1 MTSTTTTSAGELR
14 LALDDI
20 SVRENV
26 RELDSAHV
34 ENLAQSIAL
43 RGVLVPLI
51 VWPVDGGYE
60 LVAGYHRIAAC
71 RLLDLPDVPVVVRDH
86 EGSSADSAA
95 ENVTRKQLTPLEEAK
110 AVQAMLDEGYTADG
124 AAQALGWS
132 RQLVTARA
140 KILKLPAVGQQLVGM
155 GEIPVSAIDNL
166 LAIGEVS
173 EPIVQAVVEA
183 IRDAAGRR
191 VAAAQ
196 QRRLGDWPGAAR
208 CEGDVRRI
216 PQPAAPRRRQG
227 AAAGQEGR
235 GRDRR
240 GRAAAQ
246 AARSLR
252 LRAAGDP
259 VHRGR
264 RRPGARGRR
273 ADRDRARRA
282 DHHRPRSVPRVV
294 QAGRGPH
301 AAGRQ
306 GARRREG
313 QGQER
318 RHGQERTPRE
328 ELDTEHRATLR
339 EITRQAHGTN
349 LDLGAALLTQLAS
362 VEADDID
369 VARFFAYGLLGP
381 DASPY
386 ASNDDVAKT
395 IAANGLRLVLEEH
408 GTTTTPTLK
417 SGARGK
423 TKVAYCEPDVAA
435 KWLWRFI
442 DGAKSAG
449 ELYGRALVVFAAQ
462 HYASQLVLPT
472 SKRRSSILPR
482 SHKDTA
488 RKAFERVTKG
498 VLPASHTQLQRAIA
512 AEARSY
518 ERSVAQLDTRG
529 RARPRRARHRT
540 PASVTST
547 RTCRRTSTLRISTT
561 SSTRRTA
568 ATDRERC
575 RAARA

>member
-1 MTSTTTTSAGELR
+1 MTSTTATSAGELR

-20 SVRENV
+20 SVRDNV

-51 VWPVDGGYE
+51 VRPVDAGYE

-71 RLLDLPDVPVVVRDH
+71 RLLDLPDVPVVVREH

-95 ENVTRKQLTPLEEAK
+95 ENVTRKQLSPLEEAR

-124 AAQALGWS
+124 VAQALGWS

-140 KILKLPAVGQQLVGM
+140 KILKLPAVGQQIVGI

-173 EPIVQAVVEA
+173 EPIVQAVVDA
-183 IRDAAGRR
+183 IATQQVGGSQLLHNAGW
-191 VAAAQ
+191 A
-196 QRRLGDWPGAAR
+196 
-208 CEGDVRRI
+208 I
-216 PQPAAPRRRQG
+216 
-227 AAAGQEGR
+227 GQ
-235 GRDRR
+235 
-240 GRAAAQ
+240 A
-246 AARSLR
+246 
-252 LRAAGDP
+252 LRAAKGTFGEYLNQLHHGDVKALRLGKKTEAAIAEAEQLHKQLDRYAYGP
-259 VHRGR
+259 PAIRFSEQDVDQARAAGVLIEIERGA
-264 RRPGARGRR
+264 PIIT
-273 ADRDRARRA
+273 DRDLYRELCKQAVARTLQDVKA
-282 DHHRPRSVPRVV
+282 RV
-294 QAGRGPH
+294 AEKGKTKTTGKAKR
-301 AAGRQ
+301 
-306 GARRREG
+306 
-313 QGQER
+313 
-318 RHGQERTPRE
+318 ERTPRE

-408 GTTTTPTLK
+408 RTTTTPTLK
-417 SGARGK
+417 SGKPGK

-435 KWLWRFI
+435 KWLWRFV

-482 SHKDTA
+482 SHKNTA

-518 ERSVAQLDTRG
+518 ERSVRELDTRG
-529 RARPRRARHRT
+529 RAAA
-540 PASVTST
+540 ASWAPDAGERDVVED
-547 RTCRRTSTLRISTT
+547 LQEDVD
-561 SSTRRTA
+561 A
-568 ATDRERC
+568 ADLDDELDAEDC
-575 RAARA
+575 GD

>member
-1 MTSTTTTSAGELR
+1 MTSSTATSAGELR

-26 RELDSAHV
+26 RGLDTAHV

-51 VWPVDGGYE
+51 VRPVDAGYE

-95 ENVTRKQLTPLEEAK
+95 ENVTRKQLTPLEEAR

-124 AAQALGWS
+124 AAQALGWT

-173 EPIVQAVVEA
+173 QPIVQAVVEA
-183 IRDAAGRR
+183 IATQQIGGSQLLNNAGWAIGQALRG
-191 VAAAQ
+191 AKGTFGEYLSQLHHGDIKAL
-196 QRRLGDWPGAAR
+196 RLGKKTEAAIAEAEQLHKQLDR
-208 CEGDVRRI
+208 YAYGPPAIRFTEADV
-216 PQPAAPRRRQG
+216 
-227 AAAGQEGR
+227 
-235 GRDRR
+235 D
-240 GRAAAQ
+240 Q
-246 AARSLR
+246 A
-252 LRAAGDP
+252 RAAG
-259 VHRGR
+259 VLIEIERGA
-264 RRPGARGRR
+264 PIIT
-273 ADRDRARRA
+273 DRDLYRELCKQAVARTLQDVKA
-282 DHHRPRSVPRVV
+282 RV
-294 QAGRGPH
+294 AEKAKTK
-301 AAGRQ
+301 AAGKPKR
-306 GARRREG
+306 
-313 QGQER
+313 
-318 RHGQERTPRE
+318 ERTPRE

-386 ASNDDVAKT
+386 GSNDDVAKT

-408 GTTTTPTLK
+408 RTTTTPTLK

-518 ERSVAQLDTRG
+518 ERSVAQLDTRA
-529 RARPRRARHRT
+529 RAA
-540 PASVTST
+540 A
-547 RTCRRTSTLRISTT
+547 T
-561 SSTRRTA
+561 SSAPDAGERDVDEDLQEDVDA
-568 ATDRERC
+568 ADLDDELDAEDC
-575 RAARA
+575 GD

>member
-26 RELDSAHV
+26 RELDTAHV

-51 VWPVDGGYE
+51 VRPVDAGYE

-95 ENVTRKQLTPLEEAK
+95 ENVTRKQLTPLEEAR

-140 KILKLPAVGQQLVGM
+140 KILRLPAVGQQLVGM

-173 EPIVQAVVEA
+173 QPIVQAVVEA
-183 IRDAAGRR
+183 IATQEIGGSQLINNAGWAIGQALCGAKGTFGEYLNQLHHGD
-191 VAAAQ
+191 VKAL
-196 QRRLGDWPGAAR
+196 RLGKKTEAAIAEAEQLHKQLDR
-208 CEGDVRRI
+208 YAYGPPAIRFTEADV
-216 PQPAAPRRRQG
+216 
-227 AAAGQEGR
+227 
-235 GRDRR
+235 D
-240 GRAAAQ
+240 Q
-246 AARSLR
+246 A
-252 LRAAGDP
+252 RAAG
-259 VHRGR
+259 VLIEIERGA
-264 RRPGARGRR
+264 PIIT
-273 ADRDRARRA
+273 DRDLYRELCKQAVARTLQDVKARVAEKGKTKRAGKAKR
-282 DHHRPRSVPRVV
+282 
-294 QAGRGPH
+294 
-301 AAGRQ
+301 
-306 GARRREG
+306 
-313 QGQER
+313 
-318 RHGQERTPRE
+318 ERTPRE
-328 ELDTEHRATLR
+328 ELDAEHRATLR

-362 VEADDID
+362 VEADDLD

-381 DASPY
+381 EASPY

-408 GTTTTPTLK
+408 RTTTTPTLK
-417 SGARGK
+417 SGAHGK

-518 ERSVAQLDTRG
+518 ERSVAQLDTR
-529 RARPRRARHRT
+529 A
-540 PASVTST
+540 
-547 RTCRRTSTLRISTT
+547 
-561 SSTRRTA
+561 
-568 ATDRERC
+568 
-575 RAARA
+575 RAAAASSAPDAGERDVDEDLHDDVDAADLDDELDAEDCGD

>member
-1 MTSTTTTSAGELR
+1 
-14 LALDDI
+14 
-20 SVRENV
+20 
-26 RELDSAHV
+26 
-34 ENLAQSIAL
+34 
-43 RGVLVPLI
+43 
-51 VWPVDGGYE
+51 
-60 LVAGYHRIAAC
+60 
-71 RLLDLPDVPVVVRDH
+71 
-86 EGSSADSAA
+86 
-95 ENVTRKQLTPLEEAK
+95 
-110 AVQAMLDEGYTADG
+110 MLDEGYTPDG

-173 EPIVQAVVEA
+173 QPIVQAVVDAIATQQIGGSQLLNNAGWAIGQALRGAKGTFGEYLNQLHHGDLKALRLGKKTEAAIAEAEQLHKQLDRYAYGPPA
-183 IRDAAGRR
+183 IRFSE
-191 VAAAQ
+191 Q
-196 QRRLGDWPGAAR
+196 
-208 CEGDVRRI
+208 DV
-216 PQPAAPRRRQG
+216 
-227 AAAGQEGR
+227 
-235 GRDRR
+235 D
-240 GRAAAQ
+240 Q
-246 AARSLR
+246 A
-252 LRAAGDP
+252 RAAG
-259 VHRGR
+259 VLIEIERGA
-264 RRPGARGRR
+264 PIIT
-273 ADRDRARRA
+273 DRDLYRQLCKQAVARTLQDVKARVAEKATAKRAATAKR
-282 DHHRPRSVPRVV
+282 
-294 QAGRGPH
+294 
-301 AAGRQ
+301 
-306 GARRREG
+306 
-313 QGQER
+313 
-318 RHGQERTPRE
+318 ERTPRE

-339 EITRQAHGTN
+339 DITRQAHGTN
-349 LDLGAALLTQLAS
+349 LDLGAALLTQLAT

-395 IAANGLRLVLEEH
+395 IASNGLRLVLEEH
-408 GTTTTPTLK
+408 RTTTTPTLK

-518 ERSVAQLDTRG
+518 ERSVAQLDTR
-529 RARPRRARHRT
+529 ACAAA
-540 PASVTST
+540 ASSAPDGGERDVDVED
-547 RTCRRTSTLRISTT
+547 LQEDVV
-561 SSTRRTA
+561 A
-568 ATDRERC
+568 ADLDDELDAEDC
-575 RAARA
+575 GD

>member
-1 MTSTTTTSAGELR
+1 MSSPTTFGGELR

-34 ENLAQSIAL
+34 KSLAQSIAL

-51 VWPVDGGYE
+51 VRPVDAGHE

-71 RLLDLPDVPVVVRDH
+71 RLLDLPDVPVVVRDR

-95 ENVTRKQLTPLEEAK
+95 ENVTRKQLTPLQEAR

-140 KILKLPAVGQQLVGM
+140 KILKLPAVAQQLVGM

-173 EPIVQAVVEA
+173 QPIVQAVVEA
-183 IRDAAGRR
+183 IATQQIGGSQLLNNAGWAIGQALRGAKGTFGEYLNQLHHGD
-191 VAAAQ
+191 VKAL
-196 QRRLGDWPGAAR
+196 RLGKKTEAAIAEAEELHKQLDR
-208 CEGDVRRI
+208 YAYGPPPIRFSEQDV
-216 PQPAAPRRRQG
+216 
-227 AAAGQEGR
+227 
-235 GRDRR
+235 D
-240 GRAAAQ
+240 Q
-246 AARSLR
+246 A
-252 LRAAGDP
+252 RAAG
-259 VHRGR
+259 VLIEIERGA
-264 RRPGARGRR
+264 PIIT
-273 ADRDRARRA
+273 DRDLYRELCKQAVARTLQDVKARVAEKGKAKRAGTAKR
-282 DHHRPRSVPRVV
+282 
-294 QAGRGPH
+294 
-301 AAGRQ
+301 
-306 GARRREG
+306 
-313 QGQER
+313 
-318 RHGQERTPRE
+318 ERTPRE

-349 LDLGAALLTQLAS
+349 LDLGAALLTQLAT

-395 IAANGLRLVLEEH
+395 IASNGLRLVLEEH
-408 GTTTTPTLK
+408 RTTTTPTLK

-435 KWLWRFI
+435 KWLWRFV

-449 ELYGRALVVFAAQ
+449 EL
-462 HYASQLVLPT
+462 S
-472 SKRRSSILPR
+472 
-482 SHKDTA
+482 
-488 RKAFERVTKG
+488 
-498 VLPASHTQLQRAIA
+498 
-512 AEARSY
+512 ARSKPNAS
-518 ERSVAQLDTRG
+518 RVAS
-529 RARPRRARHRT
+529 P
-540 PASVTST
+540 SWTSP
-547 RTCRRTSTLRISTT
+547 STT
-561 SSTRRTA
+561 PTAST
-568 ATDRERC
+568 
-575 RAARA
+575 

>member
-34 ENLAQSIAL
+34 ESLAQSIAL

-51 VWPVDGGYE
+51 VRPVDAGYE

-95 ENVTRKQLTPLEEAK
+95 ENVTRKQLSPLEEAR

-140 KILKLPAVGQQLVGM
+140 KILKLPAVGQQLVGI

-173 EPIVQAVVEA
+173 QPIVQAVVEA
-183 IRDAAGRR
+183 IATQQIGGSQLLHNAGWAIGQALRGAKGTFGEYLNQLHHGD
-191 VAAAQ
+191 VKAL
-196 QRRLGDWPGAAR
+196 RLGKKTEAAIAEAEQLHKQLDR
-208 CEGDVRRI
+208 YAYGPPAIRFSEQDV
-216 PQPAAPRRRQG
+216 
-227 AAAGQEGR
+227 
-235 GRDRR
+235 D
-240 GRAAAQ
+240 Q
-246 AARSLR
+246 A
-252 LRAAGDP
+252 RAAG
-259 VHRGR
+259 VLIEIERGAPIITDR
-264 RRPGARGRR
+264 ELYRELCKQAVARTLADVKARVAEKGKAKR
-273 ADRDRARRA
+273 AATAKR
-282 DHHRPRSVPRVV
+282 
-294 QAGRGPH
+294 
-301 AAGRQ
+301 
-306 GARRREG
+306 
-313 QGQER
+313 
-318 RHGQERTPRE
+318 ERTPRE

-408 GTTTTPTLK
+408 RTTTTPTLK

-472 SKRRSSILPR
+472 NKRRSSILPR

-518 ERSVAQLDTRG
+518 ERSVRELDTRG
-529 RARPRRARHRT
+529 RAAA
-540 PASVTST
+540 ASSPSDGGERDVDVED
-547 RTCRRTSTLRISTT
+547 LQENVVD
-561 SSTRRTA
+561 A
-568 ATDRERC
+568 ADLDDELDAEDC
-575 RAARA
+575 GD

>member
-1 MTSTTTTSAGELR
+1 
-14 LALDDI
+14 
-20 SVRENV
+20 
-26 RELDSAHV
+26 
-34 ENLAQSIAL
+34 
-43 RGVLVPLI
+43 
-51 VWPVDGGYE
+51 
-60 LVAGYHRIAAC
+60 
-71 RLLDLPDVPVVVRDH
+71 
-86 EGSSADSAA
+86 
-95 ENVTRKQLTPLEEAK
+95 VTRKQLSPLEEAR
-110 AVQAMLDEGYTADG
+110 AVQAMLDEGYTPDG

-183 IRDAAGRR
+183 IATQQIGGSQLLNNAGWAIGQALRGAKGTFGEYLNQLHHGD
-191 VAAAQ
+191 VKAL
-196 QRRLGDWPGAAR
+196 RLGKKTEAA
-208 CEGDVRRI
+208 I
-216 PQPAAPRRRQG
+216 
-227 AAAGQEGR
+227 
-235 GRDRR
+235 
-240 GRAAAQ
+240 AQ
-246 AARSLR
+246 AEQLHKQLDRYAYGPPAIRFSEQDVDQA
-252 LRAAGDP
+252 RAAG
-259 VHRGR
+259 VLIEIERGA
-264 RRPGARGRR
+264 PIIT
-273 ADRDRARRA
+273 DRDLYRELCKQAVARTLQDVKARVAEKGKAKRAGTAKR
-282 DHHRPRSVPRVV
+282 
-294 QAGRGPH
+294 
-301 AAGRQ
+301 
-306 GARRREG
+306 
-313 QGQER
+313 
-318 RHGQERTPRE
+318 ERTPRE

-349 LDLGAALLTQLAS
+349 LDLGAALLTQLAT
-362 VEADDID
+362 VQADDID

-386 ASNDDVAKT
+386 TSSDDVAKT
-395 IAANGLRLVLEEH
+395 IASNGLRLVLEEH
-408 GTTTTPTLK
+408 RTTTTPTLK
-417 SGARGK
+417 SGARGM

-518 ERSVAQLDTRG
+518 ERSAAQLDTR
-529 RARPRRARHRT
+529 A
-540 PASVTST
+540 
-547 RTCRRTSTLRISTT
+547 
-561 SSTRRTA
+561 
-568 ATDRERC
+568 
-575 RAARA
+575 RAAAASSAPDAGERDVNVEDLQQDVDAADLDDELDAEDCGD